1 MRQQPLTHWPMP
13 THAAQ
18 HPVLPPAL
26 SPARSP
32 PGSALPHSLS
42 LSLYPFSF
50 SPRLSLSLSVLS
62 FLLSRSLA
70 RFLRYSPPVCC
81 SFPRPVSSAVRRQ
94 LSLSIPLAGVSLSFS
109 GVRASGVF
117 CLSLAPA
124 RRCFYPPTNS
134 AVHGARARV
143 RSSATAA
150 DPERAR
156 EWRRQSSIPTFAGI
170 GRGMRGVFL
179 RFRILDLLEF
189 PTLNIDTRS
198 RIWVN
203 EFDYPFLNKEMS
215 GFSFFKWSE

>member
-94 LSLSIPLAGVSLSFS
+94 LSLYPSRRGESVLLGS
-109 GVRASGVF
+109 ASEWGF
-117 CLSLAPA
+117 LSLPRA
-124 RRCFYPPTNS
+124 RAAMLLSPYKLCGSRR
-134 AVHGARARV
+134 ARARV

-215 GFSFFKWSE
+215 GFSFFK